1 MKNVV
6 FGALLLVIHV
16 KQDNLL
22 NVYKIMHLF
31 YIAKVFFVCM
41 IKNLRSLHF
50 LKFFRLNFKNLIE

>member
-31 YIAKVFFVCM
+31 YIAKVFFCLYDKKFK
-41 IKNLRSLHF
+41 ITPF
-50 LKFFRLNFKNLIE
+50 LEIFSYKF